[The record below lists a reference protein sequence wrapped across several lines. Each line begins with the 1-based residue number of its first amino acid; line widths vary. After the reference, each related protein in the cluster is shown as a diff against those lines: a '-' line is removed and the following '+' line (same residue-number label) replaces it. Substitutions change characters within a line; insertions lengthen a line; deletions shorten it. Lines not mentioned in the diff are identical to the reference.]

1 MSDSRASAGLDRLP
15 WLADEPKPQSKPAK
29 RDLTG
34 WAMAAV
40 VLVAG
45 ASFWLGS
52 KSSTLQQPKSPTS
65 VATNTPAPPALPQ
78 AEVRMAPQPQ
88 VSLSAVPEVRSG
100 AVPEVRIAPPPRRI
114 TRHDQPRHLA
124 PAPRPIGPAHVEA
137 APVTVQAPPAPIA
150 SSASRPAILK
160 AWPSRV
166 TQGAYGRLVQ
176 IGAYGSRLQAKRG
189 WVAMV
194 GAYPAVAHLQAVVV
208 ESRNS
213 HGRSFYRFQIGTT
226 SQAHSEVLCQRMEGI
241 HLSCAIIGL
250 PWKSKVER

>member
-15 WLADEPKPQSKPAK
+15 WLADEPKLQKQPVK
-29 RDLTG
+29 RDLAG
-34 WAMAAV
+34 WATAAV
-40 VLVAG
+40 VLVVG

-52 KSSTLQQPKSPTS
+52 KSTTMQPKSATS
-65 VATNTPAPPALPQ
+65 VATKAPAQLPSPQ

-88 VSLSAVPEVRSG
+88 VSPSPVPEVRSG
-100 AVPEVRIAPPPRRI
+100 AVPEVRIAPPPRRFA
-114 TRHDQPRHLA
+114 RHDQPRHSA
-124 PAPRPIGPAHVEA
+124 PAPRPASTADAQASPVTLR
-137 APVTVQAPPAPIA
+137 APVAPVAP
-150 SSASRPAILK
+150 SSSRPAVLRP
-160 AWPSRV
+160 WPSRV
-166 TQGAYGRLVQ
+166 TEGAYGRLVQ

-194 GAYPAVAHLQAVVV
+194 RAYPAVAHLQAVVV

-213 HGRSFYRFQIGTT
+213 HRRAFYRFQIGTT

-241 HLSCAIIGL
+241 HLSCAVIGL